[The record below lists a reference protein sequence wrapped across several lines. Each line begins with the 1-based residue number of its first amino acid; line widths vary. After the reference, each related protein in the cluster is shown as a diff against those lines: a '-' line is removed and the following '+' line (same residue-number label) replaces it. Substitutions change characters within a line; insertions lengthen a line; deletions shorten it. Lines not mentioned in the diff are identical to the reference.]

1 MVEQVKDRL
10 HSFRMPMIELI
21 LVIGIFAVISVFL
34 VQMFMG
40 TSRLQD
46 KANDI
51 SRALIQAQTIA
62 EQIKNSASIGETAKL
77 LEMDNFDNSSLHYCI
92 YYDSNWNQ
100 TKSPSTNIILI
111 TSSVDKMENG
121 RLVSA
126 IIKAYA
132 CRDVESTK
140 EKEALVEL
148 TASKWVSASFTM
160 NKNTTFKVEGEYNCE
175 GIYERKS

>member
-1 MVEQVKDRL
+1 MIDQKDRS

-51 SRALIQAQTIA
+51 SRALIQAQTIV
-62 EQIKNSASIGETAKL
+62 EQIKNSASIGETAKI
-77 LEMDNFDNSSLHYCI
+77 LEMDNFDNSSFNYCI
-92 YYDSNWNQ
+92 YYDSKWNQ
-100 TKSPSTNIILI
+100 TKSPSANIIII
-111 TSSVDKMENG
+111 TSSVDKKENG

-126 IIKAYA
+126 VIKAYD
-132 CRDVESTK
+132 CRDVEGTK
-140 EKEALVEL
+140 DTEALVEL
-148 TASKWVSASFTM
+148 TARKWVNASFTM
-160 NKNTTFKVEGEYNCE
+160 NRETTYKVEGEYNRE
-175 GIYERKS
+175 GLYERES